1 MPSTPYRV
9 ALPLAVAYFVAG
21 GVLALWFPADGL
33 DLRVSFVAGRAALDG
48 VSPYERAAYIRT
60 WQSLPTPPE
69 LATTIAFPFAYPPT
83 WIPVC
88 VALALLPW
96 SGALVVW
103 KLLNV
108 AFLVGSV
115 VLTFRL
121 LQGHALTAS
130 DRYAAWCFALVLSP
144 TISVMAIGQASLF
157 VLFMLLTAGY
167 ALQQRRPTLAG
178 VALALALT
186 KPQMA
191 VPFVLFLLFRGAIGA
206 LTVAAMCVAVLAALG
221 LWLSH
226 SDLGT
231 YLAAITTYADF
242 AEPTSH
248 VAVGIGSLL
257 AHLSALDPRNAT
269 LMGAI
274 VGIALTALVS
284 FRARA
289 REPLPALLYL
299 GPLAFHC
306 NSYSPG
312 GHPARLPDA
321 RGAPR
326 RGGRLPGR
334 RVDLPELDPG
344 ADAAAGVDRT
354 LEGSPRT

>member
-1 MPSTPYRV
+1 M
-9 ALPLAVAYFVAG
+9 A
-21 GVLALWFPADGL
+21 WII
-33 DLRVSFVAGRAALDG
+33 RVSFVAGRAALDG

-167 ALQQRRPTLAG
+167 ALQRRRPTLAG

-186 KPQMA
+186 KPQMGHLVA
-191 VPFVLFLLFRGAIGA
+191 ENVYRVVELTFRSWNLVLMLPL
-206 LTVAAMCVAVLAALG
+206 VL
-221 LWLSH
+221 
-226 SDLGT
+226 
-231 YLAAITTYADF
+231 
-242 AEPTSH
+242 
-248 VAVGIGSLL
+248 
-257 AHLSALDPRNAT
+257 
-269 LMGAI
+269 
-274 VGIALTALVS
+274 IALLKVPPAPD
-284 FRARA
+284 RMRA
-289 REPLPALLYL
+289 RE
-299 GPLAFHC
+299 
-306 NSYSPG
+306 
-312 GHPARLPDA
+312 
-321 RGAPR
+321 
-326 RGGRLPGR
+326 GRPC
-334 RVDLPELDPG
+334 
-344 ADAAAGVDRT
+344 
-354 LEGSPRT
+354 